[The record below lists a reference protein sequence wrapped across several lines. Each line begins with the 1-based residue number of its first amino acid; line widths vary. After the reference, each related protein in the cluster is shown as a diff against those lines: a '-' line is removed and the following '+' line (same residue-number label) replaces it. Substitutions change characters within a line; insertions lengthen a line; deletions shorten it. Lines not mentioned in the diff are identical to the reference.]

1 MEYVYSVEKDNEQE
15 TAALEYEC
23 TWCGAMPG
31 QPCFSTDRIHLD
43 RKMLVM
49 RADLEKNEE

>member
-1 MEYVYSVEKDNEQE
+1 MEYVYSVEKDKEQE

-31 QPCFSTDRIHLD
+31 QPCFSTDRVHLD
-43 RKMLVM
+43 RKMLAM
-49 RADLEKNEE
+49 RADMEKNEE